1 MKNIR
6 YKNDKIEKHKEVIVN
21 DVYCILKDDLN
32 GESDS

>member
-6 YKNDKIEKHKEVIVN
+6 FKNDKIEKYKEAIVN
-21 DVYCILKDDLN
+21 DAYCILKDGLN

>member
-1 MKNIR
+1 MNNIR
-6 YKNDKIEKHKEVIVN
+6 FKNDKIEKYKEAIVN

>member
-6 YKNDKIEKHKEVIVN
+6 FKNDKIEKYKEVIVN
-21 DVYCILKDDLN
+21 DTYCILKDGLN

>member
-6 YKNDKIEKHKEVIVN
+6 LKNDKIEKYKEVIVN
-21 DVYCILKDDLN
+21 DAYCILKDGLN